1 MMKYADDTYL
11 LVGSRHISRPT
22 AQAEF
27 NNISVWAARNNLKLN
42 ALKTK
47 ELIIHK
53 RRSSRA
59 SSPALP
65 VIQGAERVSSM
76 RVLGVVLNSK
86 LTMVDH
92 LDQLLTTC
100 AS

>member
-1 MMKYADDTYL
+1 MKFADDTYL
-11 LVGSRHISRPT
+11 LVGSRHIST

-53 RRSSRA
+53 GGLRG
-59 SSPALP
+59 PQVLP
-65 VIQGAERVSSM
+65 F
-76 RVLGVVLNSK
+76 
-86 LTMVDH
+86 
-92 LDQLLTTC
+92 QLYKGQRGYPR
-100 AS
+100 